1 MDYIHM
7 NPVRRGLVDEARRW
21 RWSSCRWYAEDGQY
35 SDEALPLIDP
45 LPAEFW
51 YDAE

>member
-7 NPVRRGLVDEARRW
+7 NPVRRGLVDEASRW
-21 RWSSCRWYAEDGQY
+21 RWSSCRWHAEDGRY
-35 SDEALPLIDP
+35 EDEALPTVDP

-51 YDAE
+51 DDTG